1 MHILLVH
8 LLGAATHLVY
18 HQLTSRHHCLKH
30 DYITIIGRGN
40 RRSSYSYVGS
50 DKWSL
55 KKKKIPKPGYW
66 IGRRYF
72 GQHLSHWKP
81 SCPWGTAKLTHL
93 VFNHVTFT
101 IFTPHYSATFRSPE
115 TVIAGNVIDHV
126 LFKKNLQVCLSLDSQ
141 KCNLLE
147 TVIQNHWFTK
157 VQLKH
162 FR

>member
-8 LLGAATHLVY
+8 LLGAATHVVY
-18 HQLTSRHHCLKH
+18 YQLTSRHHWLKH

-40 RRSSYSYVGS
+40 RRSNYSYVGS

-55 KKKKIPKPGYW
+55 KKQTKK
-66 IGRRYF
+66 RYPNQVIESLEDIF

-126 LFKKNLQVCLSLDSQ
+126 LFKKKLQVCLSLDGQ

-147 TVIQNHWFTK
+147 TVI
-157 VQLKH
+157 
-162 FR
+162 